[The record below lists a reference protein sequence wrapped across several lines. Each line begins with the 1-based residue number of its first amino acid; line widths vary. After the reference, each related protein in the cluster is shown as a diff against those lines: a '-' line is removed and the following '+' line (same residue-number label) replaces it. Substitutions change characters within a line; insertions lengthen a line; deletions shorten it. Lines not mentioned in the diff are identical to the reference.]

1 MKSSTY
7 VSASSSSTNSS
18 QVDIVAASKTSN
30 RDHIDELQGS
40 DNSCAECGD
49 PFSEIHGRVTTS
61 SHCFTVMLP
70 THNSVLILR
79 RQTYTQRSANTELSN
94 GAKHGILQSHVA
106 SL

>member
-1 MKSSTY
+1 MY
-7 VSASSSSTNSS
+7 QP
-18 QVDIVAASKTSN
+18 QVPLLIHPKWTLSLPLRPRT
-30 RDHIDELQGS
+30 DHIDELQGS

-70 THNSVLILR
+70 THNSVLILQ

-94 GAKHGILQSHVA
+94 GAKHGKLQSHVA